1 MKRKNGKK
9 EKKEKI
15 DRNSLRQGRGT
26 GSSVSLYAIGLL
38 LMFLMPWMVYMQ
50 GAGAAWIAIGSFV
63 GMLLVWQMAS
73 YRLMRFSLQQKDQ
86 VTIPGFLSRRFQESR
101 PILKILLSCSILLLL
116 IPAATM
122 LMYGIADFA
131 KALFGIPKMYT
142 ILGVFLIS
150 MGLFLLFG
158 RSGLRLA
165 ERWIAILVLASLVLI
180 DYAIVRVLGTRH
192 ILENIFHSWA
202 AGSVTEYVN
211 VGYMGGRDLS
221 IPEILSLFSFGFL
234 ILGNPLV
241 LQRFQLADRARTV
254 HRSRRWAVIFSLFAL
269 FLSVLTGG
277 LLRASLYPAKISSIR
292 TLFATILQEDK
303 GRGFLFYLTGVI
315 FVAAAGLMTLELLH
329 ACIISAS
336 QIVRDN
342 LIPKRHRK
350 VEMSGSNRRAL
361 LLPVIVIEVV
371 VASLALCS
379 GDWIYTLCLDA
390 YLVLAC
396 GLMPVMYMA
405 LRSSRAT
412 ARGCLVAFLVG
423 TILAGVWE
431 FSPFIPQGN
440 GFITLHE
447 LTGVVGILP
456 SMMTGFLLGILGNK
470 SAGQPPQEVVSEF
483 EEVQYRLVSSGS
495 KKERAIR

>member
-1 MKRKNGKK
+1 MKQKNDKS
-9 EKKEKI
+9 EKKEKN

-50 GAGAAWIAIGSFV
+50 GAGAAWIAIGSFAGV
-63 GMLLVWQMAS
+63 LLVWQIAS

-86 VTIPGFLSRRFQESR
+86 VTIPGFLSHRFQESR
-101 PILKILLSCSILLLL
+101 PLLKIVFSCALLLAL
-116 IPAATM
+116 IPTAAM

-131 KALFGIPKMYT
+131 AALFGISKLYSV
-142 ILGVFLIS
+142 LGVFLIS
-150 MGLFLLFG
+150 LGLFLLFG

-180 DYAIVRVLGTRH
+180 DFAIIRVLGTRH

-211 VGYMGGRDLS
+211 VGYMEGQALS
-221 IPEILSLFSFGFL
+221 IPEIISLFSFGFL

-241 LQRFQLADRARTV
+241 LQRFQLADRARTI

-269 FLSVLTGG
+269 FLSILTGG
-277 LLRASLYPAKISSIR
+277 LLRASLYPAKISNIR
-292 TLFATILQEDK
+292 TLFVTILQEDK

-336 QIVRDN
+336 QIIHDN
-342 LIPKRHRK
+342 LIPKK
-350 VEMSGSNRRAL
+350 YQKGETSGRNRRVL
-361 LLPVIVIEVV
+361 IFPVLFVEVV
-371 VASLALCS
+371 VAAFALCC
-379 GDWIYTLCLDA
+379 GDWIYTLSWDA

-396 GLMPVMYMA
+396 GLAPVMYMA
-405 LRSSRAT
+405 LRSSKAT

-423 TILAGVWE
+423 SILAGVWE
-431 FSPFIPQGN
+431 FSAFIPQGN
-440 GFITLHE
+440 DFITLHE
-447 LTGVVGILP
+447 LTGLVGILP
-456 SMMTGFLLGILGNK
+456 SMMIGFLFGVLGNR
-470 SAGQPPQEVVSEF
+470 SAGQPAQEVTSAY

-495 KKERAIR
+495 KK